1 MKYIIQVK
9 SKNEIRY
16 LQELQKG
23 YNIIWL
29 FEEFKENSTTFKTI
43 AEATKKIGEL
53 IVPWGWETY
62 IILDLETYETVKEIS
77 IRDYN

>member
-23 YNIIWL
+23 YNVIWL
-29 FEEFKENSTTFKTI
+29 FEEFKENATTFETI
-43 AEATKKIGEL
+43 TEATKKIGEL
-53 IVPWGWETY
+53 IAEWYWDTY
-62 IILDLETYETVKEIS
+62 VILDLETYEPVKKIS
-77 IRDYN
+77 ISNYN

>member
-1 MKYIIQVK
+1 MKYFIKVK
-9 SKNEIRY
+9 SKKEIRY

-29 FEEFKENSTTFKTI
+29 FEEFKENATTFETI
-43 AEATKKIGEL
+43 TEATKKIGEL
-53 IVPWGWETY
+53 IAEWYWETY
-62 IILDLETYETVKEIS
+62 IILDLKTYEAVKEIS